1 MWTTLKGWLDG
12 LLGKNA
18 VTKAHMTFA
27 RTSMGNRIKQT
38 SVILRR
44 QLWIWP
50 IIAVALLTLIGYTI
64 TRHAQ
69 YGWTQKAAHWVMYPF
84 YNDHTA
90 YAAALALFIPPVFA
104 LSRL

>member
-50 IIAVALLTLIGYTI
+50 IIAVLLLTLIGYTI
-64 TRHAQ
+64 TRRIQLTMEGNLEAQ
-69 YGWTQKAAHWVMYPF
+69 RRAG
-84 YNDHTA
+84 DD
-90 YAAALALFIPPVFA
+90 
-104 LSRL
+104 